1 MYPLHPYEVS
11 RLRALHDLEVFDSPP
26 ESQYDAL
33 CRTAQALFGVPIALV
48 SLVGE
53 TEQRFKGRCGLEA
66 NATARDISFC
76 THTILS
82 DAVLVV
88 EDATQDERF
97 SANPLVT
104 GEPHIRFYAGAPLV
118 LSPGIHLGSL
128 CIIDRVPRSFS
139 AKQQEQLRDLAQ
151 VAVTLLRSGKA
162 ERKARESA
170 ADYRLLADNSTDVII
185 RSDLDGT
192 RRYVSPAASRLL
204 GYEPQELL
212 GTHPLAFV
220 HPDETNAYARLLK
233 QFETDQL
240 TEAVTQQRY
249 RRRDGSWVWVEISFN
264 VTRAEET
271 GEPNGYVAVIRDISQ
286 RKQIEREMARLARHD
301 PLTGLPNRLH
311 FREQLEKEI
320 ARTKRNGS
328 GFALFCLDLDRF
340 KLVNDTLGH
349 QAGDT
354 LLKVVA
360 QRIKSVLRTED
371 AVARLGGD
379 EFVIIQTGAMQD
391 FR

>member
-1 MYPLHPYEVS
+1 MYPLHPNEVN
-11 RLRALHDLEVFDSPP
+11 RLNALHDLEVFDSPP
-26 ESQYDAL
+26 EPQYDAI

-53 TEQRFKGRCGLEA
+53 TEQWFKGRCGLDVLSTPREV
-66 NATARDISFC
+66 SFC
-76 THTILS
+76 TYTILS
-82 DAVLVV
+82 DEVMVV

-139 AKQQEQLRDLAQ
+139 AEQQEQLRDLAQ
-151 VAVTLLRSGKA
+151 SRRRSASFSRA
-162 ERKARESA
+162 ERAARESA

-220 HPDETNAYARLLK
+220 HPDEASAYARLLM
-233 QFETDQL
+233 TL
-240 TEAVTQQRY
+240 
-249 RRRDGSWVWVEISFN
+249 RDGS
-264 VTRAEET
+264 THRR
-271 GEPNGYVAVIRDISQ
+271 P
-286 RKQIEREMARLARHD
+286 
-301 PLTGLPNRLH
+301 
-311 FREQLEKEI
+311 
-320 ARTKRNGS
+320 
-328 GFALFCLDLDRF
+328 
-340 KLVNDTLGH
+340 
-349 QAGDT
+349 
-354 LLKVVA
+354 
-360 QRIKSVLRTED
+360 
-371 AVARLGGD
+371 
-379 EFVIIQTGAMQD
+379 
-391 FR
+391 